1 MRDLPATWRA
11 AVLRRP
17 GDDLEILDIVRPTLA
32 DGQVL
37 VELDYSGVCRSQLME
52 TRGLR
57 GADPWVPHLLGHEGV
72 GVVRGVGSGVT
83 KVAVGDRV
91 VVGWIVGEGLDAAP
105 PVLESTAGER
115 INAGKVTTFSEWTVV
130 AENRVYACPPDL
142 DDRTAV
148 LFGCALLTG
157 AGMVMN
163 ELPAVVDGSLLING
177 LGGIG
182 LAALIAA
189 SGTTATVIVT
199 EPDAAKRQLATA
211 LGAHHAFD
219 PTDATELAA
228 LRELFPNGVDVAI
241 DASGTVGGIETAYSL
256 VRYGGGELVFASHPP
271 AGETIRIDPHD
282 LIKGRGIRGSW
293 GGGSQPDRDIPRL
306 AATLV
311 ARGLSLD
318 FMTPRTYDLA
328 QVNEALSDLEG
339 SVGMRPLIA
348 MHGGPDHG

>member
-1 MRDLPATWRA
+1 MIGLPAAWRA

-17 GDDLEILDIVRPTLA
+17 GDDLEILDIARPALTN
-32 DGQVL
+32 GQVL
-37 VELDYSGVCRSQLME
+37 VELSYSGVCRSQLME

-72 GVVRGVGSGVT
+72 GIVREVGSGVT

-91 VVGWIVGEGLDAAP
+91 IVGWIVGEGVDAAP

-115 INAGKVTTFSEWTVV
+115 INAGRVTTFSEWTVV
-130 AENRVYACPPDL
+130 SENRVYACPPGL
-142 DDRTAV
+142 ADRTAV

-189 SGTTATVIVT
+189 SGTAATIVVT
-199 EPDAAKRQLATA
+199 EPDAAKRRLATT
-211 LGAHHAFD
+211 LGAAHAFD
-219 PTDATELAA
+219 PTDATALAA
-228 LRELFPNGVDVAI
+228 LRSLFPQGVDVAI
-241 DASGTVGGIETAYSL
+241 DASGTVAGIETAYSL
-256 VRYGGGELVFASHPP
+256 VRYGGGELLFASHPP
-271 AGETIRIDPHD
+271 AGESIHIDPHD

-306 AATLV
+306 AATL
-311 ARGLSLD
+311 AERGLSLN
-318 FMTPRTYDLA
+318 FLTPRTYGLA

-339 SVGMRPLIA
+339 SIGMRPLIA
-348 MHGGPDHG
+348 MRGASDND